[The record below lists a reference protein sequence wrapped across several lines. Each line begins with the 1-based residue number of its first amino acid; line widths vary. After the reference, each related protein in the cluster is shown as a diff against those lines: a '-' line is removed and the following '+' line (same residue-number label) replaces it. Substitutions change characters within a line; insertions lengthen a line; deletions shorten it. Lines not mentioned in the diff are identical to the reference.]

1 MKTSAVLQV
10 ALIGNPNT
18 GKSTLFNA
26 LSGMRQRVGNYPG
39 VTVEKK
45 VGNVQLNDISVE
57 LLDLPGVYSLC
68 PQSPDELLAID
79 ALLGK
84 IERQAAPDVII
95 NIVDASNLQRNL
107 YLLSQILELGP
118 PVILVCNMMDIAS
131 NRNITIDLNRLQEQ
145 LGIPV
150 VAMQANRKEGVE
162 DLKEAVLKIAASR
175 EIPARKHLAI
185 FPAEFEHEVDALDER
200 LGKEGISRFLIER
213 LLLDAGGEIERTFVA
228 GDASLKTNLQE
239 ARERL
244 AKVGHPMPA
253 MEAVARYEWVSH
265 VLDGVLTHPAK
276 RVLRLSDRIDRVL
289 THRLWGTLLLAILM
303 LLIFSAVFQ
312 WATFAMDWIGESFD
326 MLGNFT
332 GSHLPDGAFKSLLV
346 DGIIAGVGG
355 VLVFLPQI
363 FILFLFIALLEDSG
377 YMARAAYLM
386 DKLMAKVGLSG
397 KSFIPLL
404 SSFACA
410 IPGIMATRVIENR
423 RDRLTTMLVAP
434 LMTCSARLPVYI
446 LLIAAFIP
454 EKQLLGSF
462 VGLQGLTLFAMYLLG
477 IVVAAGAALLLKKT
491 ALYGPTPAFVMELPS
506 YKIPSG
512 RLVFRRMFDSG
523 WAFVRRAGTLIFA
536 VAIVVWAA
544 AYYPR
549 NTQETETV
557 ETKQL
562 QKIEQQLVT
571 LRERAAEETERA
583 KLETEKRI
591 LKNRLAG
598 AQLRQSYLGRAGRTI
613 EPVVLPLGWDW
624 RIGAAAIASFPARE
638 VVISTLAVIYNVGSG
653 DDSESLQLTEQL
665 KKATWDGSDRPVYS
679 IPVALSIMVFFALCA
694 QCAATLAILRRESGG
709 WGIPAFTFFYM
720 TGLAYVA
727 AWLTY
732 QIGSRL

>member
-1 MKTSAVLQV
+1 
-10 ALIGNPNT
+10 
-18 GKSTLFNA
+18 
-26 LSGMRQRVGNYPG
+26 
-39 VTVEKK
+39 
-45 VGNVQLNDISVE
+45 
-57 LLDLPGVYSLC
+57 
-68 PQSPDELLAID
+68 
-79 ALLGK
+79 
-84 IERQAAPDVII
+84 
-95 NIVDASNLQRNL
+95 
-107 YLLSQILELGP
+107 
-118 PVILVCNMMDIAS
+118 
-131 NRNITIDLNRLQEQ
+131 
-145 LGIPV
+145 
-150 VAMQANRKEGVE
+150 
-162 DLKEAVLKIAASR
+162 
-175 EIPARKHLAI
+175 
-185 FPAEFEHEVDALDER
+185 
-200 LGKEGISRFLIER
+200 
-213 LLLDAGGEIERTFVA
+213 
-228 GDASLKTNLQE
+228 
-239 ARERL
+239 
-244 AKVGHPMPA
+244 
-253 MEAVARYEWVSH
+253 
-265 VLDGVLTHPAK
+265 
-276 RVLRLSDRIDRVL
+276 
-289 THRLWGTLLLAILM
+289 
-303 LLIFSAVFQ
+303 
-312 WATFAMDWIGESFD
+312 
-326 MLGNFT
+326 
-332 GSHLPDGAFKSLLV
+332 
-346 DGIIAGVGG
+346 
-355 VLVFLPQI
+355 
-363 FILFLFIALLEDSG
+363 
-377 YMARAAYLM
+377 
-386 DKLMAKVGLSG
+386 
-397 KSFIPLL
+397 
-404 SSFACA
+404 
-410 IPGIMATRVIENR
+410 
-423 RDRLTTMLVAP
+423 MLVAP

-562 QKIEQQLVT
+562 QKIEQQLAT
-571 LRERAAEETERA
+571 LPERVAEETERA
-583 KLETEKRI
+583 KLETEKKI